1 MATSRRRDIINYLI
15 SQLKLIDGT
24 VSAYGY
30 TFKTN
35 LSQNVYKGLKYID
48 QINDFPSV
56 YVQAGEETY
65 RYNSKTNT
73 EAFMTIMIRIYAYE
87 EHSLYK
93 LEDLVDDVT
102 HALERIKYDQSH
114 KIISAEIVSI
124 DTDSGL
130 LDPYGLG
137 EIMIAVQ
144 YDVDD

>member
-15 SQLKLIDGT
+15 SQIKLIDGT

-73 EAFMTIMIRIYAYE
+73 EAFMTIMVRIYAYE

-137 EIMIAVQ
+137 EIMVAVQ

>member
-15 SQLKLIDGT
+15 SQIKLIDGT

-114 KIISAEIVSI
+114 RIISAEIVSI

-130 LDPYGLG
+130 FDPYGLG
-137 EIMIAVQ
+137 EIMVAVQ

>member
-24 VSAYGY
+24 VSAYSY

-73 EAFMTIMIRIYAYE
+73 EAFMTIMVRIYAYE

-114 KIISAEIVSI
+114 RIISAEIVSI

-137 EIMIAVQ
+137 EIMVAVQ

>member
-137 EIMIAVQ
+137 EIMVAVQ

>member
-102 HALERIKYDQSH
+102 HVLERIKYDQSH
-114 KIISAEIVSI
+114 RIISAEITSI

-137 EIMIAVQ
+137 EIMVAVQ

>member
-56 YVQAGEETY
+56 YIQAGEETY

-73 EAFMTIMIRIYAYE
+73 EAFMTIMVRVYAYE

-102 HALERIKYDQSH
+102 HVLERIKYDQSH
-114 KIISAEIVSI
+114 RIISAEIMSI

>member
-73 EAFMTIMIRIYAYE
+73 EAFMTIMVRIYAYE

-137 EIMIAVQ
+137 EIMVAVQ

>member
-24 VSAYGY
+24 VSAYSY

-73 EAFMTIMIRIYAYE
+73 EAFMTIMVRIYAYE

-102 HALERIKYDQSH
+102 HVLERIKYDQSH

-137 EIMIAVQ
+137 EIMVAVQ

>member
-15 SQLKLIDGT
+15 SQIKLIDGT

-114 KIISAEIVSI
+114 RIISAEIVSI

-137 EIMIAVQ
+137 EIMVAVQ

>member
-73 EAFMTIMIRIYAYE
+73 EAFMTIMVRIYAYE

-102 HALERIKYDQSH
+102 HVLERIKYDQSH
-114 KIISAEIVSI
+114 RIISAEIVSI

>member
-15 SQLKLIDGT
+15 SQIKLIDGT

-73 EAFMTIMIRIYAYE
+73 EAFMTIMVRIYAYE

-114 KIISAEIVSI
+114 KIISAEIMSI

-137 EIMIAVQ
+137 EIMVAVQ

>member
-24 VSAYGY
+24 VSAYSY

-73 EAFMTIMIRIYAYE
+73 EAFMTIMVRIYAYE

-102 HALERIKYDQSH
+102 HVLERIKYEQSH
-114 KIISAEIVSI
+114 RIISAEIVSI

>member
-15 SQLKLIDGT
+15 SQIKLIDGT

-73 EAFMTIMIRIYAYE
+73 EAFMTIMVRVYAYE

-114 KIISAEIVSI
+114 KIISAEIMSI

-137 EIMIAVQ
+137 EIMVAVQ

>member
-24 VSAYGY
+24 VSAYGD

-73 EAFMTIMIRIYAYE
+73 EAFMTIMVRIYAYE

-102 HALERIKYDQSH
+102 HVLERIKYDQSH
-114 KIISAEIVSI
+114 RIISAEIMSI

>member
-1 MATSRRRDIINYLI
+1 MATSRRRDVVNYLVT
-15 SQLKLIDGT
+15 QLKTIDGNT
-24 VSAYGY
+24 SAYGY

-48 QINDFPSV
+48 QINDFPSI
-56 YVQAGEETY
+56 YIQAGEETY

-73 EAFMTIMIRIYAYE
+73 EAFMSVMIRVYAYE
-87 EHSLYK
+87 ENSLYK
-93 LEDLVDDVT
+93 LEDIVDDVT
-102 HALERIKYDQSH
+102 HVLERIKYDQSN
-114 KIISAEIVSI
+114 KIISAEILSI

-137 EIMIAVQ
+137 EIMLTVL

>member
-15 SQLKLIDGT
+15 SQIKLIDGT
-24 VSAYGY
+24 VSTYGY

-73 EAFMTIMIRIYAYE
+73 EAFMTIMVRIYAYE

-137 EIMIAVQ
+137 EIMVAVQ

>member
-73 EAFMTIMIRIYAYE
+73 EAFMTIMVRIYAYE

-114 KIISAEIVSI
+114 KIISAEIMSI

-137 EIMIAVQ
+137 EIMVAVQ

>member
-73 EAFMTIMIRIYAYE
+73 EAFMTIMVRIYAYE

>member
-1 MATSRRRDIINYLI
+1 MTTSRRRDVINFLVT
-15 SQLKLIDGT
+15 QLKTIDGT
-24 VSAYGY
+24 TSATGY

-56 YVQAGEETY
+56 YIQAGEETY

-73 EAFMTIMIRIYAYE
+73 EAFMTIMIRVYAYE
-87 EHSLYK
+87 ENSLYK
-93 LEDLVDDVT
+93 LEDIVDDVT
-102 HALERIKYDQSH
+102 HVLERIKYAQSH
-114 KIISAEIVSI
+114 KIISAEISSI

-137 EIMIAVQ
+137 EIMLTVQ

>member
-1 MATSRRRDIINYLI
+1 MATSRRREVVNYLVT
-15 SQLKLIDGT
+15 QLKTIDGT
-24 VSAYGY
+24 TSAYGY

-48 QINDFPSV
+48 QINDFPSI
-56 YVQAGEETY
+56 YIQAGEETY

-73 EAFMTIMIRIYAYE
+73 EAFMSVMIRVYAYE

-93 LEDLVDDVT
+93 LEDIVDDVT
-102 HALERIKYDQSH
+102 HVLERIKYAQDH
-114 KIISAEIVSI
+114 KIISAEILSI

-130 LDPYGLG
+130 LEPYGLG
-137 EIMIAVQ
+137 EIMLTVL

>member
-24 VSAYGY
+24 VSVYGY

-73 EAFMTIMIRIYAYE
+73 EAFMTIMVRIYAYE

-102 HALERIKYDQSH
+102 HVLERIKYDQSH
-114 KIISAEIVSI
+114 RIISAEIISI

>member
-24 VSAYGY
+24 VSTYGY

-73 EAFMTIMIRIYAYE
+73 EAFMTIMVRIYAYE

-137 EIMIAVQ
+137 EIMVAVQ

>member
-73 EAFMTIMIRIYAYE
+73 EAFMTIMVRIYAYE

-114 KIISAEIVSI
+114 RIISAEIISI

-137 EIMIAVQ
+137 EIMVSVQ

>member
-1 MATSRRRDIINYLI
+1 MATSRRREIINYLI
-15 SQLKLIDGT
+15 TQLKTINGST
-24 VSAYGY
+24 SSYGY

-35 LSQNVYKGLKYID
+35 LFQNVYKGLKFID

-56 YVQAGEETY
+56 YIQAGEESY

-73 EAFMTIMIRIYAYE
+73 EASMTIMIRIYAYE

-93 LEDLVDDVT
+93 LEDLVDDIT
-102 HALERIKYDQSH
+102 HVVERIKYNQDH
-114 KIISAEIVSI
+114 KIIFAEIASI

-137 EIMIAVQ
+137 EIMINVQ

>member
-1 MATSRRRDIINYLI
+1 MATSRRRDIINYLV

-24 VSAYGY
+24 VRAYGY

-73 EAFMTIMIRIYAYE
+73 EAFMTIMVRVYAYE

-114 KIISAEIVSI
+114 RIISAEIVSI

-137 EIMIAVQ
+137 EIMVAVQ

>member
-15 SQLKLIDGT
+15 SQIKLIDGT
-24 VSAYGY
+24 VSTYGY

-73 EAFMTIMIRIYAYE
+73 EAFMTIMVRIYAYE

-114 KIISAEIVSI
+114 RIISAEIMSI

>member
-1 MATSRRRDIINYLI
+1 MTTSRRRDVINFLVT
-15 SQLKLIDGT
+15 QLKTIDGT
-24 VSAYGY
+24 TSATGY

-48 QINDFPSV
+48 QINDFPSI
-56 YVQAGEETY
+56 YIQAGEETY

-73 EAFMTIMIRIYAYE
+73 EAFMTIMIRVYAYE
-87 EHSLYK
+87 ENSLYK
-93 LEDLVDDVT
+93 LEDIVDDVT
-102 HALERIKYDQSH
+102 HVLERIKYAQSH
-114 KIISAEIVSI
+114 KIISAEISSI

-137 EIMIAVQ
+137 EIMLTVQ

>member
-1 MATSRRRDIINYLI
+1 MATSRRRDIINYLV

-73 EAFMTIMIRIYAYE
+73 EAFMTIMVRIYAYE

-114 KIISAEIVSI
+114 KIISAEIMSI

-137 EIMIAVQ
+137 EIMVAVQ

>member
-73 EAFMTIMIRIYAYE
+73 EAFMTIMVRVYAYE

-102 HALERIKYDQSH
+102 HVLERIKYDQSH
-114 KIISAEIVSI
+114 RIISAEIMSI

>member
-15 SQLKLIDGT
+15 SQIKLIDGT

-73 EAFMTIMIRIYAYE
+73 EAFMTIMVRIYAYE

-102 HALERIKYDQSH
+102 HVLERIKYDQSH
-114 KIISAEIVSI
+114 RIISAEIMSI

>member
-1 MATSRRRDIINYLI
+1 MATSRRRDIINYLV

-73 EAFMTIMIRIYAYE
+73 EAFMTIMVRIYAYE

-137 EIMIAVQ
+137 EIMVAVQ

>member
-73 EAFMTIMIRIYAYE
+73 EAFMTIMVRIYAYE

-102 HALERIKYDQSH
+102 HVLERIKYDQSH
-114 KIISAEIVSI
+114 RIISAEIMSI

>member
-1 MATSRRRDIINYLI
+1 MATSRRREIVNYI
-15 SQLKLIDGT
+15 VAQLKTIDGST
-24 VSAYGY
+24 SPYGY
-30 TFKTN
+30 NFKTN
-35 LSQNVYKGLKYID
+35 LSQNVYKGLKFID

-56 YVQAGEETY
+56 YIQAGEESY

-73 EAFMTIMIRIYAYE
+73 EASMTIMIRIYAYE

-93 LEDLVDDVT
+93 LEDLVDDIT
-102 HALERIKYDQSH
+102 HVVERIKYNQDH
-114 KIISAEIVSI
+114 KIIFAEIASI

-137 EIMIAVQ
+137 EIMINVQ